1 MKKILLSVFAVAA
14 LASCAQDE
22 IIGVANGDAIAF
34 DNAFVD
40 NATKAID
47 GSYTQAKNN
56 LEAFQVY
63 GTVTNKQGQVAN
75 IFDCLNVVKGGT
87 GVGTI
92 WTYGSE
98 YTQYW
103 VSDNSYSFKA
113 VVDGNIENVTEVVV
127 DDVTGMPTKVKLLD
141 ASKQKDVLYA
151 EMLNIN
157 YAGNVRPVKFTFN
170 HLLAKA
176 KFTVKNE
183 MAVGNGNSYKVKD
196 VKIENAVSSATYTIG
211 TGWASH
217 NGEYELLFG
226 DVVAADADTKVEAA
240 KMLKGAECVSNYERL
255 LVPQEN
261 CALTISVD
269 VEYYVQDKVSGNDV
283 KNDSFTKTINHTITL
298 EAGKGYNFVLTLGN
312 PGEAITFDVKEVVD
326 WDQWH
331 NVALNPTKVASAKE
345 LAAAL
350 GKGENVVLDQ
360 NITINTP
367 IAVAEGQDVIVDLG
381 GKTLTIAKGGSAVS
395 ELINRGTMELKNGT
409 ISSLNDVLCRRCVY
423 NYGTMTIDGVTFK
436 QVYDKKG
443 AAINN
448 EGKLTINDA
457 TVNSVFYAVWTSGA
471 NAETV
476 INGGTF
482 TAKNNETVRDTWA
495 YAINVL
501 NGAKLTINGGTF
513 TGNHGVVATYGAGS
527 VATLNAGTFNC
538 TATYTG
544 NSDWVLYGEEGGIV
558 KYDESECVLKSNNNS
573 GLFHAPQ
580 VGTNVIAF

>member
-1 MKKILLSVFAVAA
+1 MKKILFSVFAVAA

-47 GSYTQAKNN
+47 DSYTNAKNN

-75 IFDCLNVVKGGT
+75 IFDCLNVKKGGT
-87 GVGTI
+87 GVGTN
-92 WTYGSE
+92 WTYSSE

-127 DDVTGMPTKVKLLD
+127 DVDTHMPTAVKLID
-141 ASKQKDVLYA
+141 ASQQKDVLYA

-157 YAGNVRPVKFTFN
+157 YAGNVQPVKFTFN

-183 MAVGNGNSYKVKD
+183 MTVGNGNSYKVKN

-226 DVVAADADTKVEAA
+226 DVVAADATTVVDAA
-240 KMLKGAECVSNYERL
+240 KMEKGAECVSNYERL

-261 CALTISVD
+261 CPLTISVD
-269 VEYYVQDKVSGNDV
+269 VEYYIQDKVSEDDFL
-283 KNDSFTKTINHTITL
+283 NDSFTKTIYHTVTL
-298 EAGKGYNFVLTLGN
+298 EAGKAYNFVLTLGN
-312 PGEAITFDVKEVVD
+312 PGEPITFDVEKVEDWVNAGDVAVAEVSVATAAALKD
-326 WDQWH
+326 ALAQGGNITLTQDIAVTEALEVAAGKT
-331 NVALNPTKVASAKE
+331 VALN
-345 LAAAL
+345 
-350 GKGENVVLDQ
+350 
-360 NITINTP
+360 
-367 IAVAEGQDVIVDLG
+367 LG
-381 GKTLTIAKGGSAVS
+381 GKTLTNGVASRAGAEIIPIV
-395 ELINRGTMELKNGT
+395 NRGNMTLSNGKIVSGAAYET
-409 ISSLNDVLCRRCVY
+409 RKCLY
-423 NYGTMTIDGVTFK
+423 NYGTMTIEGVEFEQTYNK
-436 QVYDKKG
+436 AG

-448 EGKLTINDA
+448 EGKLTINGA
-457 TVNSVFYAVWTSGA
+457 TVKSVFYAVWTSGA

-513 TGNHGVVATYGAGS
+513 TGNHGVVAATGEGS
-527 VATLNAGTFNC
+527 EATLNAGTFNC

-544 NSDWVLYGEEGGIV
+544 NSDWVLYAAENGIV
-558 KYDESECVLKSNNNS
+558 KYNASNCTLTTGNAS
-573 GLFHAPQ
+573 GA
-580 VGTNVIAF
+580 VYGTVETL